1 MCGIAGEVFFQSA
14 DVNDAWVR
22 RACGIMQH
30 RGPDGDGFHT
40 DVSGMGV
47 ALGHRRLSI
56 IDLASGAQPM
66 SYADGRYWITFNG
79 EIYNYRALKAELVAQ
94 GCTFSTTSDTEVI
107 LAAYATWGA
116 DSFRRLNGIFAFGLW
131 DNHAGALLVAR
142 DQLGVKPLLYHHD
155 DSGLR
160 FASEL
165 KALLAHPRVKHA
177 VDPKALQDYLGL
189 GYVLTPRA
197 LIQGVYKLP
206 PGSYLRVR
214 GGGVE
219 LCSYWNLAAFTVPST
234 AVSKEREQEYL
245 ASFDQNLRDSVQS
258 QLVSDVPL
266 GAFLSGGI
274 DSSSIVYYA
283 KEQASG
289 PFKTF
294 SIGFSEASYS
304 ELDYAQLAGDYLH
317 SEHHQEVVH
326 APTMDELGK
335 LVWYY
340 DEPLGDTSI
349 IPTYFVSRLA
359 RQHVTVTLSGD
370 GGDELLAGYDTYVAD
385 RLQAIYA
392 RVPDWMHRGI
402 VQPAVN
408 LIPSSYRKVSL
419 DFKIKQ
425 FIAQAHGSAERAHYG
440 WRMMFNDDMRSALAG
455 SAGGYS
461 PFETYARHYD
471 DVPQAD
477 PLTRSLYVDIKT
489 WLVDDIL
496 TKVDRASMAVSLEA
510 RVPFLAP
517 RFVEYAMGIPP
528 QLKLRGPK
536 RKVILKQVMRKRLP
550 SQIIDRQKRGFNS
563 PVSIWM
569 RDSWRG
575 TIDDL
580 FRQRASTLVDLGSP
594 ILQTLW
600 QEHTSGQVDHGY
612 KLWTLLSLILWEHQ
626 ILNDRQPA

>member
-1 MCGIAGEVFFQSA
+1 MCGIAGEVFFQEA
-14 DVNDAWVR
+14 ELNDHWVR
-22 RACGIMQH
+22 RACGIMRH
-30 RGPDGDGFHT
+30 RGPDGDGFYSG
-40 DVSGMGV
+40 VSGMGV

-56 IDLASGAQPM
+56 IDLSSGAQPM
-66 SYADGRYWITFNG
+66 AYADGRYWLTFNG
-79 EIYNYRALKAELVAQ
+79 EIYNYRELKAELTTL
-94 GCTFSTTSDTEVI
+94 GCAFTTTSDTEVI

-131 DNHAGALLVAR
+131 DNLAGTLLVAR

-155 DSGLR
+155 DTGLR

-165 KALLAHPRVKHA
+165 KALLAHPRVQRS

-189 GYVLTPRA
+189 GYVLAPRT

-206 PGSYLRVR
+206 PGSYLQIRN
-214 GGGVE
+214 GGVE
-219 LCSYWNLAAFTVPST
+219 LCPYWNLAEFISPPIPLST
-234 AVSKEREQEYL
+234 SSEGKCLAV
-245 ASFDQNLRDSVQS
+245 FDQNLRDAVQA

-283 KEQASG
+283 KEKNSA

-294 SIGFSEASYS
+294 SIGFDEASYS
-304 ELDYAQLAGDYLH
+304 ELDYAQMAGDHLH
-317 SEHHQEVVH
+317 TEHHQQVVN

-392 RVPDWMHRGI
+392 RVPNWIHRGI
-402 VQPAVN
+402 VQPVAN

-425 FIAQAHGSAERAHYG
+425 FITQAHASAERAHYG
-440 WRMMFNDDMRSALAG
+440 WRMMFDDEMRSALAG
-455 SAGGYS
+455 LSGGYS
-461 PFETYARHYD
+461 PFETYARYYD
-471 DVPQAD
+471 DVPRAD

-496 TKVDRASMAVSLEA
+496 TKVDRASMACSLEA

-528 QLKLRGPK
+528 QLKLKGMT
-536 RKVILKQVMRKRLP
+536 RKVILKQAMRKRLP

-594 ILQTLW
+594 VLQTLW
-600 QEHTSGQVDHGY
+600 QEHASGQVDHGY

-626 ILNDRQPA
+626 ILNDRQPT